1 MKNLIGTV
9 NKGVHKYKIFNIAVF
24 DVIVTIVSAKLIAV
38 LFKKYFICILLWLLK
53 LSIVVHRWK
62 GVRTTVDRFLFPNY

>member
-1 MKNLIGTV
+1 MRNLIGTV

-24 DVIVTIVSAKLIAV
+24 DVLVTIISAKLIAV
-38 LFKKYFICILLWLLK
+38 LFRKYFICILLCLLK

>member
-9 NKGVHKYKIFNIAVF
+9 NKGVHKYKIFNIAIF

-38 LFKKYFICILLWLLK
+38 LFRKYFIFILLCLLK

-62 GVRTTVDRFLFPNY
+62 GVRTTVDRYLFPSY

>member
-24 DVIVTIVSAKLIAV
+24 DVIVTIISAKLIAV
-38 LFKKYFICILLWLLK
+38 LFRKYFFIILLCLLK

-62 GVRTTVDRFLFPNY
+62 GVRTTVDRYLFPSY

>member
-24 DVIVTIVSAKLIAV
+24 DVIVTIISAKLIAV
-38 LFKKYFICILLWLLK
+38 LFKKYFICILLCLLK

>member
-1 MKNLIGTV
+1 MRNLIGTV

-24 DVIVTIVSAKLIAV
+24 DVLVTIVSAKLIAV
-38 LFKKYFICILLWLLK
+38 LFKKYFICILLCLLK

>member
-1 MKNLIGTV
+1 MRNLIGTV

-38 LFKKYFICILLWLLK
+38 LFKKYFICILLCLLK

-62 GVRTTVDRFLFPNY
+62 GVRTTVDRYLFPNY